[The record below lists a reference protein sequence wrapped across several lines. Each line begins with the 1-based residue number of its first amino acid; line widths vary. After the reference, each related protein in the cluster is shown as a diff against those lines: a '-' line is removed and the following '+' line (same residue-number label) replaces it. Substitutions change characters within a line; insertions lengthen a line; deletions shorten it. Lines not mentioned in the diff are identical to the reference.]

1 MEWAGALAPMLLAS
15 WRTRCPCSRSRRPR
29 AVAVARPSLRPLP
42 PSRSPCRHV
51 AVAPLRLRRHCAFA
65 GDHHAYALCAVL
77 CCLVGHV
84 GCPWLRGLVG
94 RVVGV
99 VVAVLGGGRVRTRLV
114 PYSSAFSAALGF
126 APLSASSLASL
137 LAPASES
144 LSRGGGDVIILG
156 SSVIDA
162 LLTPVR
168 RVAFV
173 ARVRIAADAA
183 AARPDGR
190 SRRICL
196 SLVCRAAIVARAR
209 RPANGRLRASRPEC
223 GMGSISHF
231 SSRWP
236 KQSQY
241 SDSSPPRAHMASS

>member
-1 MEWAGALAPMLLAS
+1 MLLAS
-15 WRTRCPCSRSRRPR
+15 WRTCCPCSRSRRPR
-29 AVAVARPSLRPLP
+29 AVAVARPLLRPLP

-126 APLSASSLASL
+126 APLSASSLASFL
-137 LAPASES
+137 VPVSES
-144 LSRGGGDVIILG
+144 LSRGGGRHHPRVIRHRCVVD
-156 SSVIDA
+156 S
-162 LLTPVR
+162 
-168 RVAFV
+168 
-173 ARVRIAADAA
+173 
-183 AARPDGR
+183 
-190 SRRICL
+190 
-196 SLVCRAAIVARAR
+196 
-209 RPANGRLRASRPEC
+209 RASGC
-223 GMGSISHF
+223 LCCT
-231 SSRWP
+231 
-236 KQSQY
+236 
-241 SDSSPPRAHMASS
+241 RAHCGGCRRRAP